1 MQSLE
6 SLDISKNKMF
16 GKIPVSLSDLT
27 ILSYLNLSNN
37 NLSGRIPTG
46 RQLDTLSTDNPSLM
60 YIGNS
65 GLCGPPLQK
74 NCSGN
79 DKSIRPPLQN
89 NSSGNDKSIHGNHRN
104 RSSKRELNPMSFYH
118 GIIWGFVVGLWMVPC
133 ALLLN
138 NTCRISYFR
147 LLDKIYEKVYVFVV
161 LSWAKLTRN
170 SAAK

>member
-6 SLDISKNKMF
+6 SLDVSKNKMF

-27 ILSYLNLSNN
+27 ILSYLNLSYN

-46 RQLDTLSTDNPSLM
+46 RQLDTL
-60 YIGNS
+60 
-65 GLCGPPLQK
+65 
-74 NCSGN
+74 
-79 DKSIRPPLQN
+79 RPQRRQPFAYVHWQQWALWA
-89 NSSGNDKSIHGNHRN
+89 SSSKARSGNDKSIHGNHRN
-104 RSSKRELNPMSFYH
+104 RSSRQELNPMSFYH

-161 LSWAKLTRN
+161 LSWAKLARN
-170 SAAK
+170 SATK